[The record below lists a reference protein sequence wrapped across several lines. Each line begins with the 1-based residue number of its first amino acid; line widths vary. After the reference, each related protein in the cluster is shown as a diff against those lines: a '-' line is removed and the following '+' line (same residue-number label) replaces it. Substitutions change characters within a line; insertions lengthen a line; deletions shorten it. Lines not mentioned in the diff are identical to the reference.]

1 MPYFITD
8 KHPDCESWATVK
20 DDGELLACHATEQ
33 DAIDQMIAVSISEDL
48 EPGGTYEGSFRSICE
63 DCDENCQV
71 CEKRIESGPPA
82 VIADIDGTLVTF
94 EGERNDKVQ
103 DYLDSFDDTEIII
116 ITARTADKR
125 AETEAQ
131 LESLDI
137 DYDQLLM
144 KPNADTDSTE
154 YKKAQATRLLETY
167 NVMVAVDDNEQIR
180 NAYADLGITAIS
192 PSQVPASYDDESM
205 DERAVDLSAPAFM
218 RAAAR
223 QGLRYYEQGLGGDGL
238 VERTVREARAMAEGN
253 VTAEKWV
260 RIRAWIAR
268 HLGDLD
274 SPDANP
280 NSDNYPSAGVVA
292 HLLWGSGPSK
302 RSAQRALEYAN
313 RTIAKIEAEN
323 EGRAKGEALS
333 KMETRLWVGDLEVR
347 EIGDGMT
354 LTGYAALFNS
364 WSEDLGG
371 FREQIAPGAFKR
383 SLKSRNDVKLLWNH
397 ETGEV
402 LGSTRAGT
410 LRLTEDE
417 RGLRVEAN
425 LPDTQRGRD
434 AKVLIE
440 RGDVSGFSFGFSV
453 AERGDTW
460 NTEGN
465 ERTLKS
471 VRLFE
476 VSLTPFPAYTS
487 TNGTASVRGLDKLAE
502 RSGVDADA
510 LADAIIKVEEG
521 KDLSPD
527 ERDLLVGAIDSLA
540 PRISEPDNS
549 GVEMLNLKKKK
560 LDLLKLMEG
569 N

>member
-1 MPYFITD
+1 
-8 KHPDCESWATVK
+8 
-20 DDGELLACHATEQ
+20 
-33 DAIDQMIAVSISEDL
+33 
-48 EPGGTYEGSFRSICE
+48 
-63 DCDENCQV
+63 
-71 CEKRIESGPPA
+71 
-82 VIADIDGTLVTF
+82 
-94 EGERNDKVQ
+94 
-103 DYLDSFDDTEIII
+103 
-116 ITARTADKR
+116 
-125 AETEAQ
+125 
-131 LESLDI
+131 
-137 DYDQLLM
+137 
-144 KPNADTDSTE
+144 
-154 YKKAQATRLLETY
+154 
-167 NVMVAVDDNEQIR
+167 
-180 NAYADLGITAIS
+180 
-192 PSQVPASYDDESM
+192 
-205 DERAVDLSAPAFM
+205 M

-223 QGLRYYEQGLGGDGL
+223 QGLRYYEEGKGGDGL
-238 VERTVREARAMAEGN
+238 VERTIREARAMAEGN
-253 VTAEKWV
+253 VTAEKAV

-268 HLGDLD
+268 HLADLD
-274 SPDANP
+274 APDANP
-280 NSDNYPSAGVVA
+280 NSDGYPSAGVVA

-313 RTIAKIEAEN
+313 GVIAKIEAEN

-333 KMETRLWVGDLEVR
+333 KMETRLWVGNLEVR
-347 EIGDGMT
+347 AAESGDGMT

-383 SLKSRNDVKLLWNH
+383 SLKARNDIKMLWNH

-402 LGSTRAGT
+402 LGSTRSGT

-417 RGLRVEAN
+417 RGLRVEAS

-434 AKVLIE
+434 AKILIE

-460 NTEGN
+460 NSEGN

-476 VSLTPFPAYTS
+476 VSLTPFPAYTA
-487 TNGTASVRGLDKLAE
+487 TNGTASVRGIDKLAK
-502 RSGVDADA
+502 RSGVDPDA

-521 KDLSPD
+521 KDLSPV

-540 PRISEPDNS
+540 PQTSEAD
-549 GVEMLNLKKKK
+549 GTDLLALKKKK